1 VIANTTTKEAR
12 MSEHVDAARRLYQAI
27 AARDAHALLE
37 AMEEEFEGRV
47 SQGMPLGVGG
57 RHEGRERMLH
67 DVWLKVFAA
76 FDTMPQVAR
85 FIETGGPELV
95 AVGRYVGSARETGR
109 PVDAAFA
116 HVLSIRGGRVASLE
130 QITDTQR

>member
-1 VIANTTTKEAR
+1 

-76 FDTMPQVAR
+76 YDTMRRSRASSRPAAPSWWRSAAMSAAR
-85 FIETGGPELV
+85 ARPGAPSTP
-95 AVGRYVGSARETGR
+95 RSRTCCRSAA
-109 PVDAAFA
+109 DA
-116 HVLSIRGGRVASLE
+116 SRRWS
-130 QITDTQR
+130 R